1 MGIKRYLGFSLFFIF
16 LLGLFVYS
24 FTGEK
29 FTLEIAG
36 IAITLPVAIWAVIP
50 ALLLMIAT
58 IFHLLFHGTKNA
70 FSIRKIKKDSQNF
83 TEAAKEALLGKEI
96 NSEYKSEYF
105 KLPGAILP
113 LLNAD
118 PLKAKKYRVYDDDIQ
133 DILDV
138 KEAIERGEVVDL
150 SKYNLKPNNPYVIKN
165 EFNKI
170 KDDPSS
176 AKNILSR
183 CKEIEDSSV
192 CEKACLEYAKVAS
205 FKEIDECEVTP
216 SRELLDIMID
226 RMGMGEDSLEIS
238 DEELIGYL
246 KRIDEV
252 DRLDES
258 YLLSVL
264 KRAKNRIGPDRLV
277 RLAGKFTHD
286 FPHRSGEAYL
296 YVMFELQRVDDAR
309 EFLANSGDDEYKKF
323 QYMLY
328 LKDQGKNFD
337 PEIFV

>member
-1 MGIKRYLGFSLFFIF
+1 MGIKRYIGFSLIFII

-29 FTLEIAG
+29 FSLEVAG
-36 IAITLPVAIWAVIP
+36 ITITLPVALWAVIP

-70 FSIRKIKKDSQNF
+70 LQLRKIRKDSNTF
-83 TEAAKEALLGKEI
+83 TQAAKEALLGKEI
-96 NSEYKSEYF
+96 NAEYKTEFF

-113 LLNAD
+113 LFNAD
-118 PLKAKKYRVYDDDIQ
+118 VKKAKKYRVYDDDIQ
-133 DILDV
+133 DILDI
-138 KEAIERGEVVDL
+138 KESIDRGEVVDL

-165 EFNKI
+165 ELNKI
-170 KDDPSS
+170 KNDPKLAIHFL
-176 AKNILSR
+176 AK
-183 CKEIEDSSV
+183 CDEIEDKSL
-192 CEKACLEYAKVAS
+192 CEKVCLEYAKVAT
-205 FKEIDECEVTP
+205 FQEIEECNVTP
-216 SRELLDIMID
+216 SKKLLDTMLERI
-226 RMGMGEDSLEIS
+226 GMGDDALEIS
-238 DEELIGYL
+238 DDELISYL

-252 DRLDES
+252 DRLDER
-258 YLLSVL
+258 YILHVL
-264 KRAKNRIGPDRLV
+264 KTLKGRVGPDRLI
-277 RLAGKFTHD
+277 RLASRFTHD

-309 EFLANSGDDEYKKF
+309 EFLANAGEDEYKKF